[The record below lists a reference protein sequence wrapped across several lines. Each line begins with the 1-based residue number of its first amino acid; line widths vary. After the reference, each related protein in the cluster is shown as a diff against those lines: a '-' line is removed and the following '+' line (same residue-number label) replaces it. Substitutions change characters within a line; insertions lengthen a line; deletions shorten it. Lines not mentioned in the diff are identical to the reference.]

1 MQSSKQTKLTAYA
14 IRQAAFWTPNHIS
27 LISFTKFL
35 GWGVHPGLRAINKC
49 TKDSWHFISVVV
61 RMTREMMRWQAFFW
75 PHLKMHGQLCLQER
89 FAEAGRVRR
98 WIAIS
103 LLKQINYFLSIV
115 LNKSSYIAFNIQYI
129 LHIFTNRCAYSW
141 LVLIFFFL

>member
-1 MQSSKQTKLTAYA
+1 MAS
-14 IRQAAFWTPNHIS
+14 IAF
-27 LISFTKFL
+27 FF
-35 GWGVHPGLRAINKC
+35 
-49 TKDSWHFISVVV
+49 F
-61 RMTREMMRWQAFFW
+61 FFW

-98 WIAIS
+98 WIAINF
-103 LLKQINYFLSIV
+103 LKQINYFLSIV

-141 LVLIFFFL
+141 LVLIFFFVDT